1 MTTKMTNM
9 IIDDNKDDVDDNRDD
24 NEDSV
29 QGFAH
34 LLAATRP
41 PVLSP
46 PSKLHH
52 IQLLP
57 AAGAQNIVCKE
68 LPNLSPQTKFPNNPI
83 FLKGLSAFFVTSFN
97 PCIMQPFCR
106 LGEVRRM
113 PR

>member
-24 NEDSV
+24 NEDNV

-41 PVLSP
+41 SVLSP

-57 AAGAQNIVCKE
+57 AAGAQNANCKIKQ
-68 LPNLSPQTKFPNNPI
+68 NLFPQTKFPNNPI

-97 PCIMQPFCR
+97 PCMMQPFCR
-106 LGEVRRM
+106 LGKVGSL